1 MVFGPHAGEHTV
13 YFFRESLPRG
23 LCLTFTTDLLTDKS
37 IPGAS
42 YTFGQF
48 YQGLCLSK
56 YDTLV
61 HWQRPLLRLH
71 LSREFPAA
79 LEQLLQVF
87 TQARTVSIC
96 SSGFKPLLF
105 P

>member
-1 MVFGPHAGEHTV
+1 V
-13 YFFRESLPRG
+13 YFFRDSLPHG
-23 LCLTFTTDLLTDKS
+23 LCLIFTTDLLTDKA

-48 YQGLCLSK
+48 YQGLCLSE

-61 HWQRPLLRLH
+61 HWEHPVLRLH

-79 LEQLLQVF
+79 LDQLLRVF
-87 TQARTVSIC
+87 AQTLRRFHS
-96 SSGFKPLLF
+96 
-105 P
+105 